1 MNDIHNNA
9 DELIAKAEEYK
20 KLAADAEKID
30 ITIATMYAKR
40 CKKPIDDLKA
50 LVDELNGQSKA
61 ASAMSSVNAGEVVS
75 GKPIVSAKQKETVST
90 DIMSSSPAIPYVEQ
104 KTIKTGNLM
113 QLDFVPA
120 FWTK

>member
-1 MNDIHNNA
+1 
-9 DELIAKAEEYK
+9 
-20 KLAADAEKID
+20 
-30 ITIATMYAKR
+30 
-40 CKKPIDDLKA
+40 
-50 LVDELNGQSKA
+50 
-61 ASAMSSVNAGEVVS
+61 MSSVNAGEVVS